1 MLSERA
7 HAADYEWWYAHGYL
21 TNEAERQ
28 YGFMYAFFKFR
39 KETVAQYFP
48 QLRAF
53 PGHTLFQLH
62 LGLTDITAGT
72 HHADELTFLPW
83 LGHIG
88 LGRLRFGVRFGPNY
102 LRTIGPKRF
111 ALHAEHHQRT
121 LDLHMFDQAGTV
133 LHGRNGV
140 IKVNGFGETSYYSR
154 PRLKVEGQLKFEKG
168 QTEFVHGSAWLDHQW
183 GRLQPPQPFMYW
195 IWFGIQLQDGS
206 TLMLYEFIDGHGR
219 KRAVRGT
226 WLGSQGQRRNVTAL
240 ITPLRYWRSSKTG
253 SRFPIDHAVS
263 VAALKLKLQITADVA
278 DQEMHSAFF
287 NYWEGA
293 CSVNGQRAGR
303 PTQGKAYLEVT
314 RAE

>member
-88 LGRLRFGVRFGPNY
+88 FGCFPFWG
-102 LRTIGPKRF
+102 GFF
-111 ALHAEHHQRT
+111 AHYFLT
-121 LDLHMFDQAGTV
+121 
-133 LHGRNGV
+133 
-140 IKVNGFGETSYYSR
+140 
-154 PRLKVEGQLKFEKG
+154 
-168 QTEFVHGSAWLDHQW
+168 
-183 GRLQPPQPFMYW
+183 
-195 IWFGIQLQDGS
+195 
-206 TLMLYEFIDGHGR
+206 
-219 KRAVRGT
+219 
-226 WLGSQGQRRNVTAL
+226 
-240 ITPLRYWRSSKTG
+240 
-253 SRFPIDHAVS
+253 
-263 VAALKLKLQITADVA
+263 
-278 DQEMHSAFF
+278 
-287 NYWEGA
+287 
-293 CSVNGQRAGR
+293 
-303 PTQGKAYLEVT
+303 
-314 RAE
+314 